1 MFGVRVVFLP
11 RWLKQINRRSI
22 KKCHAIWHVV
32 HRISSSHVVECNK
45 WVVGCCIYWIWLVLE
60 KGSVA
65 CQWPPQ
71 LVCTVLCERG
81 RQGRGEKTCEL
92 TSSANV
98 ADTCN
103 VSAALLKSRL
113 TGQKKL
119 AKATARRRRR
129 HSFVLLAPHH
139 CVHSVVGSDV
149 LVRRSYSIVA
159 SSRKEQKSLAR
170 LYFYILL
177 GNASSFSEL
186 NMLLQR
192 IQSCGSHKL
201 VCCVGLFNLW
211 WVSAG
216 SIWHSDIF

>member
-1 MFGVRVVFLP
+1 M
-11 RWLKQINRRSI
+11 
-22 KKCHAIWHVV
+22 V

-45 WVVGCCIYWIWLVLE
+45 WAVGCCIHILNMTGIRKGLGCLPIATTTCTHGLV
-60 KGSVA
+60 
-65 CQWPPQ
+65 
-71 LVCTVLCERG
+71 ERG
-81 RQGRGEKTCEL
+81 RQGREEKTCEL

-129 HSFVLLAPHH
+129 RRRSFVLLAPHH

-177 GNASSFSEL
+177 
-186 NMLLQR
+186 
-192 IQSCGSHKL
+192 
-201 VCCVGLFNLW
+201 
-211 WVSAG
+211 
-216 SIWHSDIF
+216 

>member
-1 MFGVRVVFLP
+1 MFGVVFLP

-32 HRISSSHVVECNK
+32 HRISSKHVVECNK
-45 WVVGCCIYWIWLVLE
+45 WAVGCCIHILNMTGIRKGLGCLPIATTTCTHGLV
-60 KGSVA
+60 
-65 CQWPPQ
+65 
-71 LVCTVLCERG
+71 ERG
-81 RQGRGEKTCEL
+81 RQGREEKTCEL

-129 HSFVLLAPHH
+129 HRSFVLLAPHH

-177 GNASSFSEL
+177 
-186 NMLLQR
+186 
-192 IQSCGSHKL
+192 
-201 VCCVGLFNLW
+201 
-211 WVSAG
+211 
-216 SIWHSDIF
+216 

>member
-1 MFGVRVVFLP
+1 MLANGHHNLYT
-11 RWLKQINRRSI
+11 RS
-22 KKCHAIWHVV
+22 CV
-32 HRISSSHVVECNK
+32 SGE
-45 WVVGCCIYWIWLVLE
+45 
-60 KGSVA
+60 
-65 CQWPPQ
+65 
-71 LVCTVLCERG
+71 G
-81 RQGRGEKTCEL
+81 RAEGKKTCEL

-177 GNASSFSEL
+177 GNASCFSEL

-211 WVSAG
+211 LVFSWVDLTFRHFLNAS
-216 SIWHSDIF
+216 FFFT

>member
-1 MFGVRVVFLP
+1 MLANGHHNL
-11 RWLKQINRRSI
+11 
-22 KKCHAIWHVV
+22 
-32 HRISSSHVVECNK
+32 
-45 WVVGCCIYWIWLVLE
+45 Y
-60 KGSVA
+60 
-65 CQWPPQ
+65 
-71 LVCTVLCERG
+71 TVLCERG
-81 RQGRGEKTCEL
+81 RQGGGEKTCEL

-119 AKATARRRRR
+119 AKATARRGAAVR
-129 HSFVLLAPHH
+129 SFVLLAPHH

-170 LYFYILL
+170 LYYYILL
-177 GNASSFSEL
+177 GNASCFSEL

-192 IQSCGSHKL
+192 TVVWIS
-201 VCCVGLFNLW
+201 
-211 WVSAG
+211 
-216 SIWHSDIF
+216 

>member
-1 MFGVRVVFLP
+1 MLANGHHNLYT
-11 RWLKQINRRSI
+11 RS
-22 KKCHAIWHVV
+22 CV
-32 HRISSSHVVECNK
+32 SGE
-45 WVVGCCIYWIWLVLE
+45 
-60 KGSVA
+60 
-65 CQWPPQ
+65 
-71 LVCTVLCERG
+71 G
-81 RQGRGEKTCEL
+81 RAEGKKTCEL

-129 HSFVLLAPHH
+129 RRSFVLLAPHH

-177 GNASSFSEL
+177 GNASCFSEL

-211 WVSAG
+211 LVDLTFRHFLNASFVLLSRRFFG
-216 SIWHSDIF
+216 ESETV

>member
-32 HRISSSHVVECNK
+32 HRISSKHVVECNK
-45 WVVGCCIYWIWLVLE
+45 WAVGCCIHILNMTGIRKGLGCLPIATTTCTHGLV
-60 KGSVA
+60 
-65 CQWPPQ
+65 
-71 LVCTVLCERG
+71 ERG
-81 RQGRGEKTCEL
+81 RQGREEKTCEL

-129 HSFVLLAPHH
+129 RRRSFVLLAPHH

-177 GNASSFSEL
+177 
-186 NMLLQR
+186 
-192 IQSCGSHKL
+192 
-201 VCCVGLFNLW
+201 
-211 WVSAG
+211 
-216 SIWHSDIF
+216 